1 MSVYVLPDADLAVTV
16 TESIEDHVAD
26 LFAEFAAA
34 REAGDGAR
42 QAELLDDAYA
52 ISPELA
58 DEFLG
63 FDYPAAA

>member
-1 MSVYVLPDADLAVTV
+1 MTVFLDDAA
-16 TESIEDHVAD
+16 IAG

-34 REAGDGAR
+34 REAGDVAR
-42 QAELLDDAYA
+42 QAELLDVAYE
-52 ISPELA
+52 ISLGLV